1 MKRIVLLVLLMG
13 LVFSPLAFAQW
24 GYNLYG
30 TAIAWVAEN
39 FEDDSQFDGCTWA
52 PDGMYLNGK
61 YINWRSACNQHDR
74 DYENGVPKDEADRRL
89 RDNMIRAGALALLQS
104 KHKVNIYNFHISI
117 YNRQTDSL
125 YTVYS

>member
-1 MKRIVLLVLLMG
+1 MKRIILLALLMG
-13 LVFSPLAFAQW
+13 LVFSSIAFAQW
-24 GYNLYG
+24 GYSRDLYG

-39 FEDDSQFDGCTWA
+39 FDDDSQFDGCTWA

-89 RDNMIRAGALALLQS
+89 RDNMIRAGAPRAVAEAYYQAVRIFGQS
-104 KHKVNIYNFHISI
+104 FYDNAQ
-117 YNRQTDSL
+117 RDW
-125 YTVYS
+125 